1 MRSKCLPTSPTW
13 HRRRRRGSA
22 GPVAPTWRRPCRSA
36 GRSRQPGGGGR
47 FSPNFTPGDAKRST
61 TRILRPTS
69 PPVMIRGKRRPPVCG
84 VGRPTRS
91 PSVDSEPEALT
102 RRPAGRLRCPALLSI
117 TPGGDEQIA
126 DGHSADGRIADEQ
139 IADGRIADGRIA
151 DGRIADGRIA
161 RATWPAAAPATALPR
176 SLPRTASCRGRS
188 RSPSEPSARR
198 GCPVRRS
205 CPGP

>member
-126 DGHSADGRIADEQ
+126 DEQ
-139 IADGRIADGRIA
+139 IADGRIADGQ
-151 DGRIADGRIA
+151 IA

>member
-1 MRSKCLPTSPTW
+1 MLANLADLAPAAAARKCRPGRAHLAAAVPKC
-13 HRRRRRGSA
+13 R
-22 GPVAPTWRRPCRSA
+22 PVAPTWRWRPV
-36 GRSRQPGGGGR
+36 
-47 FSPNFTPGDAKRST
+47 SPNFTPGDAKRST

-126 DGHSADGRIADEQ
+126 DGH
-139 IADGRIADGRIA
+139 IADGRIADGQ
-151 DGRIADGRIA
+151 IA